1 MCSCYMYDIGL
12 GISCNFIISLSFA
25 YTTKDLLGLVKLASI
40 NNSITKTSYYFLGAV
55 DKWRYIMAK
64 DFPGKETKND

>member
-1 MCSCYMYDIGL
+1 MYDIVL
-12 GISCNFIISLSFA
+12 GISCKFIMSLFLFYA
-25 YTTKDLLGLVKLASI
+25 TKDLLGLVKLASI

-55 DKWRYIMAK
+55 NKWRYIMAK